1 MPVDAIVCCG
11 FVNRMYWR
19 TWRLLVSRQTST
31 RLILSSSFWL
41 ITGGCR
47 WCRRGRCT
55 CSMSWISV
63 DSVLHLVAM
72 DRYIAAASKQLLWRP
87 LFADN
92 LGKLTP
98 DSLTKSYPSVLWHC
112 WLGHMSRKIVSE
124 MTYNV
129 LSGTFNTTIPYHTVP
144 LTKSASHSVT
154 HCRHWWSGCHT
165 LIASILYTALYAFIM
180 HRRFINL
187 HFNLCNS
194 VQFFIVT

>member
-1 MPVDAIVCCG
+1 MPVVAILCCG

-41 ITGGCR
+41 ITGGSR

-63 DSVLHLVAM
+63 DSVWHLVAT

-129 LSGTFNTTIPYHTVP
+129 SSGTFNTTIPYHTVP
-144 LTKSASHSVT
+144 LTKSASHPVT
-154 HCRHWWSGCHT
+154 HSLST
-165 LIASILYTALYAFIM
+165 LVVWLPY
-180 HRRFINL
+180 INRL
-187 HFNLCNS
+187 HFIHGSVRFYHAQTFYKSSFKS